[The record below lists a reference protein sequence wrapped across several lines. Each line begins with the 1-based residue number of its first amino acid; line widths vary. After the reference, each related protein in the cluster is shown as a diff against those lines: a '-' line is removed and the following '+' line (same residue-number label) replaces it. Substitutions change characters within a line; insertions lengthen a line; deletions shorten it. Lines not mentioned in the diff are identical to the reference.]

1 MHVGVYGAGYLG
13 TIISACLADF
23 GTPVSC
29 CDVDSSRMVEMA
41 QSNVPFFEKD
51 LKEIVRRN
59 VRCGRLVYSTDV
71 ESFSRRAQVIF
82 LSEDTPDHLTEIA
95 LRIARTA
102 PKPVIF
108 SVTTPVPVGTAT
120 QLEKVLGEAKL
131 KATVVSQPVFFT
143 DGCAVEDFNWPDRI
157 ILGTG
162 SAEAVA
168 NLKQIFHP
176 LVMRGVPVVV
186 TNHETAEL
194 VREAATA
201 FVATKMSFINEL
213 AGLCERV
220 NADAVSLSLALG
232 LDKKIAPRC
241 LQPGAGLGGSFAESD
256 MNSLAE
262 LAREKG
268 ITLKVLSAAR
278 EVNQALAERVMEKL
292 TGMVES
298 VENKEVGIL
307 GLAFKPNTSSV
318 AGSSSVEL
326 ARTLVARGAKVRAY
340 DPAALVDAKAQLN
353 GTVRYCE
360 TAYGAAEGAD
370 ALLVATGWPEFR
382 TLDFSRIKH
391 LLKRPLIL
399 DTKNLLDSS
408 RLRSMGFQ
416 YVGVGRG

>member
-41 QSNVPFFEKD
+41 QGNVPFFEKN

-59 VRCGRLVYSTDV
+59 VRCGRLIYSTDV
-71 ESFSRRAQVIF
+71 ESFSRKAQVIF
-82 LSEDTPDHLTEIA
+82 LSEDTPEHLTDIA
-95 LRIARTA
+95 VRIARNA
-102 PKPVIF
+102 PRPVTF
-108 SVTTPVPVGTAT
+108 SITTPVPVGTAARIEQT
-120 QLEKVLGEAKL
+120 LSDAKL
-131 KATVVSQPVFFT
+131 KATIVSQPVFFT

-157 ILGTG
+157 ILGTS
-162 SAEAVA
+162 SAEAVVTM
-168 NLKQIFHP
+168 KQIFHP

-241 LQPGAGLGGSFAESD
+241 LQPGAGMGGFFAESD
-256 MNSLAE
+256 MNSLAQ
-262 LAREKG
+262 LAASKG
-268 ITLKVLSAAR
+268 VTLKVLSAAR
-278 EVNQALAERVMEKL
+278 EVNQALAERVLEKL
-292 TGMVES
+292 TGKVIS

-307 GLAFKPNTSSV
+307 GLAFKPNTNSV
-318 AGSSSVEL
+318 AGSSSIHL
-326 ARTLVARGAKVRAY
+326 AQTLLARGAKVKAY
-340 DPAALVDAKAQLN
+340 DPVALPDARMQLN
-353 GTVRYCE
+353 GSVRYCE
-360 TAYGAAEGAD
+360 NAYAVAEGAD
-370 ALLVATGWPEFR
+370 ALVVATGWPEFR
-382 TLDFSRIKH
+382 SLDFGKIKH
-391 LLKRPLIL
+391 LLKRPLIV
-399 DTKNLLDSS
+399 DTKNLLDGT
-408 RLRSMGFQ
+408 RLRSLGFE

>member
-41 QSNVPFFEKD
+41 QGNVPFFEKN

-59 VRCGRLVYSTDV
+59 VRCGRLIYSTDV

-82 LSEDTPDHLTEIA
+82 LSEDTPEHLTDVA
-95 LRIARTA
+95 LRIARSA

-108 SVTTPVPVGTAT
+108 SLTTPVPVGTAAK
-120 QLEKVLGEAKL
+120 LEKALAEAKL

-162 SAEAVA
+162 SPEAVA

-176 LVMRGVPVVV
+176 LVMRGVPVIV

-194 VREAATA
+194 VRQAATS

-213 AGLCERV
+213 AGLCEKV

-241 LQPGAGLGGSFAESD
+241 LQPGAGMGGSFAESD

-262 LAREKG
+262 LASAKG
-268 ITLKVLSAAR
+268 ITLKVLTAAR

-292 TGMVES
+292 SGMMES
-298 VENKEVGIL
+298 VENKEVGML
-307 GLAFKPNTSSV
+307 GLAFKPNTNSV
-318 AGSSSVEL
+318 AGSSSLQL

-340 DPAALVDAKAQLN
+340 DPAALVDARAQLN

-360 TAYGAAEGAD
+360 TAYAAAEGAD

>member
-41 QSNVPFFEKD
+41 QGNVPFFEKN

-59 VRCGRLVYSTDV
+59 VRCGRLIYSTDV

-82 LSEDTPDHLTEIA
+82 LSEDTPDHLTDVA
-95 LRIARTA
+95 LRIARSA

-108 SVTTPVPVGTAT
+108 SLTTPVPVGTAAK
-120 QLEKVLGEAKL
+120 LEKTLAEAKL

-162 SAEAVA
+162 SPEAVA

-176 LVMRGVPVVV
+176 LVMRGVPVIV

-194 VREAATA
+194 VRQAATS

-213 AGLCERV
+213 AGLCEKV

-241 LQPGAGLGGSFAESD
+241 LQPGAGMGGSFAESD

-262 LAREKG
+262 LANAKG

-278 EVNQALAERVMEKL
+278 EVNQALTERVMEKL
-292 TGMVES
+292 SGMMES
-298 VENKEVGIL
+298 IENKEFGVL
-307 GLAFKPNTSSV
+307 GLAFKPNTNSV
-318 AGSSSVEL
+318 AGSSSLQL

-340 DPAALVDAKAQLN
+340 DPAALIDARAQLN

-360 TAYGAAEGAD
+360 TAYAAAEGAD

-382 TLDFSRIKH
+382 TLDFSKIKH

>member
-41 QSNVPFFEKD
+41 QGNVPFFEKN
-51 LKEIVRRN
+51 LKEILRRN
-59 VRCGRLVYSTDV
+59 VRCGRLIYSTDV
-71 ESFSRRAQVIF
+71 ESFSRKAQVIF
-82 LSEDTPDHLTEIA
+82 LSEDTPEHLTDIA
-95 LRIARTA
+95 LRIARNA

-108 SVTTPVPVGTAT
+108 SLTTPVPVGTAT
-120 QLEKVLGEAKL
+120 KLEKELAEAKL
-131 KATVVSQPVFFT
+131 KAIVVSQPVFFT

-162 SAEAVA
+162 SPDAVA

-176 LVMRGVPVVV
+176 LVMRGVPVIV

-241 LQPGAGLGGSFAESD
+241 LQPGAGMGGSFAESD

-262 LAREKG
+262 LASEKG
-268 ITLKVLSAAR
+268 ITLKVLTAAR

-292 TGMVES
+292 SGIVES

-307 GLAFKPNTSSV
+307 GLAFKPNTNSV
-318 AGSSSVEL
+318 AGSSSVQL

-340 DPAALVDAKAQLN
+340 DPAALLDARAQLN

-360 TAYGAAEGAD
+360 TAYAAAEGAE

-382 TLDFSRIKH
+382 TLDFNKIKH

-408 RLRSMGFQ
+408 RLRAMGFQ
-416 YVGVGRG
+416 YVGVGRS

>member
-41 QSNVPFFEKD
+41 QGNVPFFEKN

-59 VRCGRLVYSTDV
+59 VRCGRLMYSTDV
-71 ESFSRRAQVIF
+71 EAFSRKGQVIF
-82 LSEDTPDHLTEIA
+82 LSEDTPEHLTEIA

-102 PKPVIF
+102 PRPVIF
-108 SVTTPVPVGTAT
+108 SLTTPVPVGTAT
-120 QLEKVLGEAKL
+120 NLEKALAEAKL

-162 SAEAVA
+162 SPEAVA

-176 LVMRGVPVVV
+176 LVMRGVPVIV

-194 VREAATA
+194 VRQAATA

-220 NADAVSLSLALG
+220 SADAVSLSLALG

-241 LQPGAGLGGSFAESD
+241 LQPGAGMGGSFAESD

-262 LAREKG
+262 LASAKG
-268 ITLKVLSAAR
+268 INLKVLSAAR

-292 TGMVES
+292 SGIVQS
-298 VENKEVGIL
+298 IENKEVGIL
-307 GLAFKPNTSSV
+307 GLAFKPNTNSV
-318 AGSSSVEL
+318 AGSSSVQL

-340 DPAALVDAKAQLN
+340 DPVALLDARAQLN
-353 GTVRYCE
+353 GSVRYCE
-360 TAYGAAEGAD
+360 TAYAAAEGAE

-382 TLDFSRIKH
+382 ALDFSKIKH

>member
-41 QSNVPFFEKD
+41 QGNVPFFEKN

-71 ESFSRRAQVIF
+71 ESFSRKAQVIF
-82 LSEDTPDHLTEIA
+82 LSEDTPEHLADIA
-95 LRIARTA
+95 VRMARNA
-102 PKPVIF
+102 QRQVIF
-108 SVTTPVPVGTAT
+108 SITTPVAVGTAAR
-120 QLEKVLGEAKL
+120 LEQALTEAKL
-131 KATVVSQPVFFT
+131 RATIVSQPVFFT

-157 ILGTG
+157 ILGTS
-162 SAEAVA
+162 SAEAVVTM
-168 NLKQIFHP
+168 KQIFHP

-213 AGLCERV
+213 AGLCEKV

-241 LQPGAGLGGSFAESD
+241 LQPGAGMGGFFAESD

-262 LAREKG
+262 LAASKG
-268 ITLKVLSAAR
+268 VTLKVLSAAR
-278 EVNQALAERVMEKL
+278 EVNQALAERVLEKL
-292 TGMVES
+292 TGKVES

-307 GLAFKPNTSSV
+307 GLAFKPNTNSV
-318 AGSSSVEL
+318 AGSSSIRL
-326 ARTLVARGAKVRAY
+326 AQTLLARGAKVKAY
-340 DPAALVDAKAQLN
+340 DPVALPDARMHLN
-353 GTVRYCE
+353 GSVRYCE
-360 TAYGAAEGAD
+360 NAYAAAEGSD
-370 ALLVATGWPEFR
+370 ALVVATGWPEFR
-382 TLDFSRIKH
+382 SLDFGKIKH
-391 LLKRPLIL
+391 LLKRPLIV
-399 DTKNLLDSS
+399 DTKNLLDGS
-408 RLRSMGFQ
+408 RLRSLGFE
-416 YVGVGRG
+416 YVGVGRS